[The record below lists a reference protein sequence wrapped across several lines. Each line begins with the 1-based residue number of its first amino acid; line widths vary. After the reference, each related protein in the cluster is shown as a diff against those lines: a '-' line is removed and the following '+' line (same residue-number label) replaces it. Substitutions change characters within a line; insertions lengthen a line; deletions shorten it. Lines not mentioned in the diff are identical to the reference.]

1 MATKLGTLNNDT
13 IMGTNGW
20 DLLYGLAGNDFLN
33 GGIGNDILSGG
44 DGNDTLV
51 GGQGADTL
59 NGGAGNDVFKYQ
71 AFMEANNDVI
81 NDLTA
86 LDLIDFSAI
95 TPAGRSFIG
104 NAQFNG
110 VAGEIRYEVVYDYNI
125 LTNPITYVQT
135 WNKFNIREFLHID
148 IDGDANSDVTLLV
161 KSGIFDFTET
171 AAGSGLLTAAIN
183 QQLTGTVGVD
193 TLTGGAGNDTLYGLA
208 GNDVLI
214 GGEGNDRLLG
224 GAGNDTLDGG
234 LGEDTLTGGLGN
246 DTFRFLNADDLITG
260 CTVPR
265 SSGYYGGL
273 GYFGDTIND
282 FTAGD
287 QIAFGFQ
294 GITYIGDALFSGV
307 PGQYRYQQA
316 VVNFNNV
323 TIQSILTPACIQF
336 DFDGDGV
343 ADSNQYVTLNLPTS
357 VMLQETALG
366 SNVLVFAP
374 NKNIAGTV
382 LNDNL
387 QGGNGNDTLMGLDG
401 NDTLRGGMGGD
412 MLDGGAGDDRL
423 VGGAGG
429 DTLTGG
435 TGVDTFK
442 YNALAEFSSNIS
454 GMTNTSGSGIETIT
468 DLDVGD
474 KIDLSAITGLT
485 FVGIGSGF
493 TGAGNEISVSGIY
506 LAIDVNGDLVADY
519 SLNILPNMA
528 TSTLPL
534 EETALGSR
542 IFQLATDKLLTGTGI
557 NDTLLGGGGNDTISG
572 LAGNDLLSGGYGND
586 VLDGGAGN
594 DLLSGGYGNDTLDGG
609 AGNDT
614 LIGGLGADYLSGG
627 VGNDIFKYNALAE
640 ISNNYFFSDQ
650 ITDFSVGD
658 KIDLSAITGLTF
670 NATGVFSGAVN
681 EIISTYWELDIDI
694 NGDKVADYYLSLM
707 GVNSPLVATDFI
719 L

>member
-71 AFMEANNDVI
+71 TFMEANNDVI

-110 VAGEIRYEVVYDYNI
+110 VAGEIRYEVVYDLNGSM
-125 LTNPITYVQT
+125 NPIGYFPT
-135 WNKFNIREFLHID
+135 NKSNIRELLHID

-246 DTFRFLNADDLITG
+246 DTFRFLNADDLISG
-260 CTVPR
+260 CTGP
-265 SSGYYGGL
+265 SGSFGSWGSYGPWGY

-316 VVNFNNV
+316 FVNSYMYGV
-323 TIQSILTPACIQF
+323 TPACIQF
-336 DFDGDGV
+336 DFDGDGF
-343 ADSNQYVTLNLPTS
+343 ADSNQCVTLNLPTS

-382 LNDNL
+382 LNDIL

-435 TGVDTFK
+435 TGADTFK
-442 YNALAEFSSNIS
+442 YNALAEFSSSNIY
-454 GMTNTSGSGIETIT
+454 NWTSNVNICLETIT
-468 DLDVGD
+468 DLEVGD

-506 LAIDVNGDLVADY
+506 PDPTYGFSLALAIDVNGDLVADY
-519 SLNILPNMA
+519 SLNIILNLNNIMPSN
-528 TSTLPL
+528 STLLL

-594 DLLSGGYGNDTLDGG
+594 D
-609 AGNDT
+609 T
-614 LIGGLGADYLSGG
+614 LIGGLGADILSGG

-640 ISNNYFFSDQ
+640 LGLVYQHFTDQ
-650 ITDFSVGD
+650 MTDFSVGD

-670 NATGVFSGAVN
+670 NATGVFSGAGN
-681 EIISTYWELDIDI
+681 EIISKYGELDIDI
-694 NGDKVADYYLSLM
+694 NGDKAAEYFLLLT
-707 GVNSPLVATDFI
+707 GVTSLVATDFI

>member
-110 VAGEIRYEVVYDYNI
+110 VAGEIRYEVVYDLNVS
-125 LTNPITYVQT
+125 LNLFTFLPT
-135 WNKFNIREFLHID
+135 WNKFNIRELLHID

-260 CTVPR
+260 CTGPI
-265 SSGYYGGL
+265 SNGYPWGPGF
-273 GYFGDTIND
+273 FGDTIND
-282 FTAGD
+282 FTVGD

-316 VVNFNNV
+316 AVNFLQGGV
-323 TIQSILTPACIQF
+323 TPACIQF
-336 DFDGDGV
+336 DFDGDGF
-343 ADSNQYVTLNLPTS
+343 ADSNQHVTLNLPTS

-423 VGGAGG
+423 VGGSGG

-435 TGVDTFK
+435 TGADTFK
-442 YNALAEFSSNIS
+442 YNALAEFSSSNNIYN
-454 GMTNTSGSGIETIT
+454 MTSTSGIGIETIT
-468 DLDVGD
+468 DLEVGD

-485 FVGIGSGF
+485 FVGLGSGF
-493 TGAGNEISVSGIY
+493 TGAGNEISVSGNS

-528 TSTLPL
+528 GSTLSL
-534 EETALGSR
+534 EETARGSR
-542 IFQLATDKLLTGTGI
+542 IFQLATDKLLTGTGV
-557 NDTLLGGGGNDTISG
+557 NDTLLGGSGDDTISG

-586 VLDGGAGN
+586 R
-594 DLLSGGYGNDTLDGG
+594 LDGG

-614 LIGGLGADYLSGG
+614 LIAGLGADTLIGG
-627 VGNDIFKYNALAE
+627 VGNDIFKYNALVE
-640 ISNNYFFSDQ
+640 LSLGNQFSSDR

-681 EIISTYWELDIDI
+681 EIISKFGELDIDI
-694 NGDKVADYYLSLM
+694 NGDKLGDYSLWLM

>member
-71 AFMEANNDVI
+71 TFMEANNDVI

-110 VAGEIRYEVVYDYNI
+110 VAGEIRYEVVYGFSVSM
-125 LTNPITYVQT
+125 NPITNLQT
-135 WNKFNIREFLHID
+135 LNKFNIREFLHID

-171 AAGSGLLTAAIN
+171 AVGSGLLTAAIN

-246 DTFRFLNADDLITG
+246 DTFRFLNADDLISG
-260 CTVPR
+260 CTGP
-265 SSGYYGGL
+265 SGSFGSWGAYGPWGYA
-273 GYFGDTIND
+273 YFGDTIND

-435 TGVDTFK
+435 TGADTFK

-454 GMTNTSGSGIETIT
+454 GMTNTSGIGIETIT
-468 DLDVGD
+468 DLEVGD

-485 FVGIGSGF
+485 FVGLGSGF
-493 TGAGNEISVSGIY
+493 TGAGNEISVSGIHLGPTY
-506 LAIDVNGDLVADY
+506 AYSLALAIDVNGDLVADY

-586 VLDGGAGN
+586 R
-594 DLLSGGYGNDTLDGG
+594 LDGG

-614 LIGGLGADYLSGG
+614 LIGGLGADTLSGG

-640 ISNNYFFSDQ
+640 LGNQSSTDM

-670 NATGVFSGAVN
+670 NATGVFSGAGN
-681 EIISTYWELDIDI
+681 EIISKYGELDIDI
-694 NGDKVADYYLSLM
+694 NGDKVMDCGLILT
-707 GVNSPLVATDFI
+707 GVTSLVATDFI

>member
-1 MATKLGTLNNDT
+1 
-13 IMGTNGW
+13 
-20 DLLYGLAGNDFLN
+20 
-33 GGIGNDILSGG
+33 
-44 DGNDTLV
+44 
-51 GGQGADTL
+51 
-59 NGGAGNDVFKYQ
+59 
-71 AFMEANNDVI
+71 
-81 NDLTA
+81 
-86 LDLIDFSAI
+86 
-95 TPAGRSFIG
+95 
-104 NAQFNG
+104 
-110 VAGEIRYEVVYDYNI
+110 
-125 LTNPITYVQT
+125 
-135 WNKFNIREFLHID
+135 
-148 IDGDANSDVTLLV
+148 
-161 KSGIFDFTET
+161 
-171 AAGSGLLTAAIN
+171 
-183 QQLTGTVGVD
+183 
-193 TLTGGAGNDTLYGLA
+193 
-208 GNDVLI
+208 
-214 GGEGNDRLLG
+214 
-224 GAGNDTLDGG
+224 
-234 LGEDTLTGGLGN
+234 
-246 DTFRFLNADDLITG
+246 
-260 CTVPR
+260 
-265 SSGYYGGL
+265 
-273 GYFGDTIND
+273 
-282 FTAGD
+282 
-287 QIAFGFQ
+287 
-294 GITYIGDALFSGV
+294 
-307 PGQYRYQQA
+307 
-316 VVNFNNV
+316 
-323 TIQSILTPACIQF
+323 
-336 DFDGDGV
+336 
-343 ADSNQYVTLNLPTS
+343 
-357 VMLQETALG
+357 MLQETALG

-454 GMTNTSGSGIETIT
+454 GMTNTSGIGIETIT
-468 DLDVGD
+468 DLEVGD

-493 TGAGNEISVSGIY
+493 TGAGNEISVCGFGLGSTYGIS
-506 LAIDVNGDLVADY
+506 LTIDVNGDLVADY
-519 SLNILPNMA
+519 SLYILHNMS
-528 TSTLPL
+528 TMTLPL

-542 IFQLATDKLLTGTGI
+542 IFQLATDKLLTGTGV

-586 VLDGGAGN
+586 
-594 DLLSGGYGNDTLDGG
+594 TLDGG

-614 LIGGLGADYLSGG
+614 LIAGLGQDTLSGG

-681 EIISTYWELDIDI
+681 EIISTAGELVIDI
-694 NGDKVADYYLSLM
+694 NGDKTEDYFLLLT
-707 GVNSPLVATDFI
+707 GVTSLVATDFI

>member
-110 VAGEIRYEVVYDYNI
+110 VAGEIRYEVVYDLNVSM
-125 LTNPITYVQT
+125 NPITYLPT
-135 WNKFNIREFLHID
+135 NKSNIRELLHID

-260 CTVPR
+260 CTGP
-265 SSGYYGGL
+265 SSTGYYWGP

-316 VVNFNNV
+316 VVNSLV
-323 TIQSILTPACIQF
+323 YGISTSPCIQF

-454 GMTNTSGSGIETIT
+454 GMTNTLGSVTGSVNSGIETIT
-468 DLDVGD
+468 DLEVGD

-493 TGAGNEISVSGIY
+493 TGAGNEISVSGIHLGPTY
-506 LAIDVNGDLVADY
+506 AYSLALAIDVNGDLVADY

-586 VLDGGAGN
+586 R
-594 DLLSGGYGNDTLDGG
+594 LDGG

-614 LIGGLGADYLSGG
+614 LIGGLGADTLSGG
-627 VGNDIFKYNALAE
+627 VGNDFFKYNALAE
-640 ISNNYFFSDQ
+640 LGNQSSFEEID
-650 ITDFSVGD
+650 DFSVGD

-681 EIISTYWELDIDI
+681 EIISKYGALDIDI
-694 NGDKVADYYLSLM
+694 NGDKVMDYSLYLM
-707 GVNSPLVATDFI
+707 GVNSLVATDFI

>member
-71 AFMEANNDVI
+71 TFMEANNDVI

-110 VAGEIRYEVVYDYNI
+110 VAGEIRYEVVYGFSVSM
-125 LTNPITYVQT
+125 NPITNLQT
-135 WNKFNIREFLHID
+135 LNKFNIREFLHID

-171 AAGSGLLTAAIN
+171 AVGSGLLTAAIN

-260 CTVPR
+260 CTGP
-265 SSGYYGGL
+265 SGSFGIWGSFGPWGY

-454 GMTNTSGSGIETIT
+454 GMTNTSGIGIETIT
-468 DLDVGD
+468 DLEVGD

-493 TGAGNEISVSGIY
+493 TGAGNEISVSGIHLGPTY
-506 LAIDVNGDLVADY
+506 AYSLALAIDVNGDLVADY

-586 VLDGGAGN
+586 
-594 DLLSGGYGNDTLDGG
+594 TLDGG

-614 LIGGLGADYLSGG
+614 LIGGLGQDTLIGG

-640 ISNNYFFSDQ
+640 LGNQSSFEEID
-650 ITDFSVGD
+650 DFSVGD

-681 EIISTYWELDIDI
+681 EIISKYGALDIDI
-694 NGDKVADYYLSLM
+694 NGDKVMDYSLYLM
-707 GVNSPLVATDFI
+707 GVNSLVATDFI

>member
-110 VAGEIRYEVVYDYNI
+110 VAGEIRYEVVYDLNGSM
-125 LTNPITYVQT
+125 NPIGYFPT
-135 WNKFNIREFLHID
+135 NKSNIRELLHID

-260 CTVPR
+260 CTGSS
-265 SSGYYGGL
+265 SSGYYWGP

-307 PGQYRYQQA
+307 PGQYRYQQQA
-316 VVNFNNV
+316 AVNFLLGGV
-323 TIQSILTPACIQF
+323 TPACIQF

-401 NDTLRGGMGGD
+401 NDTLRGGMGRD

-435 TGVDTFK
+435 MGADTFK
-442 YNALAEFSSNIS
+442 YNALAEFSSNS
-454 GMTNTSGSGIETIT
+454 GMTNTFVSVNSGIETIT
-468 DLDVGD
+468 DLEVGD

-493 TGAGNEISVSGIY
+493 TGAGNEISVNGNS
-506 LAIDVNGDLVADY
+506 LAIDVNGDLIADY

-528 TSTLPL
+528 TSTLLL

-542 IFQLATDKLLTGTGI
+542 IFQLATDKLLTGTGV

-586 VLDGGAGN
+586 TLDGGAGN
-594 DLLSGGYGNDTLDGG
+594 DLLSGGYGNDVLDGG

-614 LIGGLGADYLSGG
+614 LIGGLGADTLSGG

-640 ISNNYFFSDQ
+640 WGNQPFGDI

-658 KIDLSAITGLTF
+658 KIDLSAIAGLTF

-681 EIISTYWELDIDI
+681 EIISTSWGELDIDI
-694 NGDKVADYYLSLM
+694 NGDKVMDCGLILM

>member
-71 AFMEANNDVI
+71 TFMEANNDVI

-110 VAGEIRYEVVYDYNI
+110 VAGEIRYEVVYDLNVSM
-125 LTNPITYVQT
+125 NPITYLPT
-135 WNKFNIREFLHID
+135 NKSNIRELLHID

-260 CTVPR
+260 CTGP
-265 SSGYYGGL
+265 SGSFGIWGSFGPWGY

-435 TGVDTFK
+435 TGADTFK
-442 YNALAEFSSNIS
+442 YNALAEFSSNNIY
-454 GMTNTSGSGIETIT
+454 GMTSTLGSGIETIT
-468 DLDVGD
+468 DLEVGD

-485 FVGIGSGF
+485 FVGLGSGF
-493 TGAGNEISVSGIY
+493 TGAGNEISVSGIHLGPTY
-506 LAIDVNGDLVADY
+506 AYSLALAIDVNGDLVADY

-586 VLDGGAGN
+586 
-594 DLLSGGYGNDTLDGG
+594 TLDGG

-614 LIGGLGADYLSGG
+614 LIAGLGQDTLSGG

-640 ISNNYFFSDQ
+640 LGNQSSTDM

-681 EIISTYWELDIDI
+681 EIISKYGELDIDI
-694 NGDKVADYYLSLM
+694 NGDKVMDCGLILT
-707 GVNSPLVATDFI
+707 GVTSLVATDFI

>member
-71 AFMEANNDVI
+71 TFMEANNDVI

-110 VAGEIRYEVVYDYNI
+110 VAGEIRYEVVYDFHI
-125 LTNPITYVQT
+125 LTNPITYVAT
-135 WNKFNIREFLHID
+135 LNKSNIREFLHID

-171 AAGSGLLTAAIN
+171 AVGSGLLTAAIN

-246 DTFRFLNADDLITG
+246 DTFRFLNADDLISG
-260 CTVPR
+260 CTGP
-265 SSGYYGGL
+265 SGSFGSWGLYGPW
-273 GYFGDTIND
+273 GYGSFGDTIND

-316 VVNFNNV
+316 AVIYFVGGV
-323 TIQSILTPACIQF
+323 TPACIQF
-336 DFDGDGV
+336 DFDGDGF
-343 ADSNQYVTLNLPTS
+343 ADSNQHVTLNLPTS

-454 GMTNTSGSGIETIT
+454 GMTNTSGIGIETIT

-485 FVGIGSGF
+485 FVGLGSGF
-493 TGAGNEISVSGIY
+493 TGAGNEISVSGNS

-594 DLLSGGYGNDTLDGG
+594 D
-609 AGNDT
+609 T
-614 LIGGLGADYLSGG
+614 LIGGLGADILSGG

-640 ISNNYFFSDQ
+640 LGNQSSTDR

-670 NATGVFSGAVN
+670 NATGVFSGAGN
-681 EIISTYWELDIDI
+681 EIISKYGELDIDI
-694 NGDKVADYYLSLM
+694 NGDKAAEYFLLLT
-707 GVNSPLVATDFI
+707 GVTSLVATDFI

>member
-71 AFMEANNDVI
+71 TFMEANNDVI

-110 VAGEIRYEVVYDYNI
+110 VAGEIRYEVVYDLNGSM
-125 LTNPITYVQT
+125 NPIGYFPT
-135 WNKFNIREFLHID
+135 NKSNIRELLHID

-260 CTVPR
+260 CTGP
-265 SSGYYGGL
+265 SSTGYYWGP

-316 VVNFNNV
+316 VVNFLGV
-323 TIQSILTPACIQF
+323 TPACIQF

-343 ADSNQYVTLNLPTS
+343 ADSNQYVTLNLPTSYPLPNS

-435 TGVDTFK
+435 TGADTFK

-454 GMTNTSGSGIETIT
+454 GMTHTSGMTSALGIGIETIT
-468 DLDVGD
+468 DLEVGD

-493 TGAGNEISVSGIY
+493 TGAGNEISVCGFGLGPTYGIS
-506 LAIDVNGDLVADY
+506 LTIDVNGDLVADY
-519 SLNILPNMA
+519 SLYILHNMS
-528 TSTLPL
+528 TMTLPL

-542 IFQLATDKLLTGTGI
+542 IFQLATDKLLTGTGV

-572 LAGNDLLSGGYGND
+572 L
-586 VLDGGAGN
+586 AGN

-640 ISNNYFFSDQ
+640 LGNQPFTDFIS
-650 ITDFSVGD
+650 DFSVGD

-681 EIISTYWELDIDI
+681 EIISTAGELVIDI
-694 NGDKVADYYLSLM
+694 NGDKTEDYFLLLT
-707 GVNSPLVATDFI
+707 GVTSLVATDFI